1 MTNLLKRATSGFIYA
16 VLFITAILY
25 SKESYIFLISLF
37 GFISIREF
45 LNLLKFNN
53 IIIYVL
59 FVGLIYLPF
68 SSLDSSVLID
78 VLLVLSLSGSI
89 QLLVNLFI
97 KKKNYPSS
105 TIQKLDISI
114 RYLLLSFAFL
124 ILLPFIN
131 GGYEASVIL
140 SLIIFIWVNDS
151 FAFFVGKNLGKSTN
165 NSSFLENFQLL
176 DFLSLQGATLGGF
189 GIKKPFLCNG
199 ANLAYKKTVF
209 LELNGF
215 QGNDNIASGDD
226 IFLFE
231 KFYKKHPNCVHFLK
245 SNKAIV
251 RTNALKSWKELI
263 QQRMRWA
270 AKSSSYTLGMG
281 KFVGIIVLLMNLAF
295 IICMLGIFNDL
306 ENSINYLY
314 CMLLKV
320 GVDFI
325 LIKQIAVFYTGNSQK
340 IRAYLLGSLLY
351 PFFST
356 YIIFKT
362 LTSSYTWKER
372 IFKR

>member
-25 SKESYIFLISLF
+25 SKESYIFLISLL

-53 IIIYVL
+53 TIIYML
-59 FVGLIYLPF
+59 FIGLIYLPF

-151 FAFFVGKNLGKSTN
+151 FAFFVGKNLGKRKLFESVSPKKTIEG
-165 NSSFLENFQLL
+165 FLGGVFFSLITAFL
-176 DFLSLQGATLGGF
+176 VSYFCDFLSLT
-189 GIKKPFLCNG
+189 
-199 ANLAYKKTVF
+199 NLLVIS
-209 LELNGF
+209 L
-215 QGNDNIASGDD
+215 IASIIGTIGDLVESKFKRQANTKD
-226 IFLFE
+226 SGTIMPGHGGILDRLDSLLFVA
-231 KFYKKHPNCVHFLK
+231 P
-245 SNKAIV
+245 
-251 RTNALKSWKELI
+251 
-263 QQRMRWA
+263 
-270 AKSSSYTLGMG
+270 
-281 KFVGIIVLLMNLAF
+281 FV
-295 IICMLGIFNDL
+295 
-306 ENSINYLY
+306 YLY
-314 CMLLKV
+314 
-320 GVDFI
+320 I
-325 LIKQIAVFYTGNSQK
+325 HYLI
-340 IRAYLLGSLLY
+340 
-351 PFFST
+351 
-356 YIIFKT
+356 
-362 LTSSYTWKER
+362 
-372 IFKR
+372 